1 MPIRYNSY
9 HSAKKKKKK
18 IQNFC
23 KDLQKKQVLL
33 QKLTIFTKNY
43 TIKSPLLHSLI
54 LKIVVI
60 NFYQSHNPI
69 LSKITQKPKRYRQSP
84 TQK

>member
-9 HSAKKKKKK
+9 HSAKKKKK

-23 KDLQKKQVLL
+23 KDLQTEQVLL

-43 TIKSPLLHSLI
+43 TIKSPLLYSLI

-60 NFYQSHNPI
+60 NFYQSHRP
-69 LSKITQKPKRYRQSP
+69 LLPKISPKR
-84 TQK
+84 K

>member
-23 KDLQKKQVLL
+23 KDLQTEQVLL

-43 TIKSPLLHSLI
+43 TIKSPLLYSLI

-60 NFYQSHNPI
+60 NFYQSHRP
-69 LSKITQKPKRYRQSP
+69 LLPKISPKR
-84 TQK
+84 K